1 MGLFSK
7 KEEVPEIPAAPS
19 LPEMPARVPEL
30 KKALPGLPSF
40 PENKSNNN
48 LNQEIVKS
56 AVNDTSE
63 VNEVSV
69 GVPTDLH
76 FKEVHEG
83 GSLIPPK
90 PSSSIPKLPEQPPIV
105 EQKKTIELT
114 PLSETSK
121 TKILEPIFIRI
132 DKFQTAQKNFEEI
145 KENVKEIEL
154 VLRKVKD
161 LKAKENEEIEEWTQ
175 EIEKIKSRLSG
186 IDKDVFSKV

>member
-69 GVPTDLH
+69 EVPTDLH
-76 FKEVHEG
+76 FKEVHEE